1 MSQIAGWS
9 LSPFAFSLP
18 HRRQSHRDQHKLLS
32 GPSSCQP
39 VPSGRTRDRDLDKP
53 ARKILGRDSPSCGRR
68 PQPARRGCRVFRR
81 SGLADQERRA
91 LHLRRRLLSH
101 APRGA
106 NGTGPS
112 RGQPPLARPALRA
125 EDRVGSC
132 PASGE
137 RVSRGRRRRKEAV
150 NFRQILTAP
159 NQLTLLRMIFLP
171 FIVINLLKH
180 DFKWALALFV
190 LAGMSDGL
198 DGLLARTLHQQ
209 TLLGQ
214 YLDPIADK
222 LLISTMFLVLS
233 IERMIPWKYT
243 VLVFSRVLF
252 MIAGLRDFRPSIFG
266 KANTFAQVAAIFFVL
281 LLLIEPFRWVWIAR
295 TIFLRATFF
304 FTIISAVHY
313 AFLVQHRLH
322 APPLPPALK
331 S

>member
-1 MSQIAGWS
+1 M
-9 LSPFAFSLP
+9 
-18 HRRQSHRDQHKLLS
+18 
-32 GPSSCQP
+32 
-39 VPSGRTRDRDLDKP
+39 
-53 ARKILGRDSPSCGRR
+53 
-68 PQPARRGCRVFRR
+68 
-81 SGLADQERRA
+81 
-91 LHLRRRLLSH
+91 
-101 APRGA
+101 
-106 NGTGPS
+106 
-112 RGQPPLARPALRA
+112 
-125 EDRVGSC
+125 
-132 PASGE
+132 
-137 RVSRGRRRRKEAV
+137 

-190 LAGMSDGL
+190 LAGLSDGL

-209 TLLGQ
+209 TLLGE

-222 LLISTMFLVLS
+222 LLMSTMFLVLS

-243 VLVFSRVLF
+243 VVVFSRDISILLISGVLF

-281 LLLIEPFRWVWIAR
+281 LLLIEPLRWVWIAR

-313 AFLVQHRLH
+313 ALVVQHRLH
-322 APPLPPALK
+322 APASIPAIE